1 MFSSGFAIASSTFDD
16 NKLHYGPNLA
26 IDGKYSIRERETG
39 FYKSHSKD
47 QKPWHMTVLRRPI
60 YLAAVRIYNIRNDSK
75 YPPNKLQDM
84 PRNVTV
90 HAGTFQ
96 VEANF
101 SDVSDLLDSVTNK
114 TICGSYLM
122 PGGEDGGIYT
132 INCQERIRADVIIVQ
147 PTGSGE
153 KESLLLDEVEFLKE
167 GTWHEL

>member
-75 YPPNKLQDM
+75 YVQNMIQDM

-96 VEANF
+96 IEANF

-114 TICGSYLM
+114 TICGSFLM
-122 PGGEDGGIYT
+122 PGEDGGIYT
-132 INCQERIRADVIIVQ
+132 INCQEKIKADVIIIQ
-147 PTGSGE
+147 PTRSGGN
-153 KESLLLDEVEFLKE
+153 ESLLLDEVEFLRE
-167 GTWHEL
+167 GTYHES

>member
-47 QKPWHMTVLRRPI
+47 QNPWHMTVLRRPI
-60 YLAAVRIYNIRNDSK
+60 LLAAVRIYNIRNDSK
-75 YPPNKLQDM
+75 YPTNKPNKDM

-96 VEANF
+96 IEANF
-101 SDVSDLLDSVTNK
+101 SDVSDLLDSDVVINK
-114 TICGSYLM
+114 TMCGSYSM
-122 PGGEDGGIYT
+122 PGEDGGIYT
-132 INCQERIRADVIIVQ
+132 INCQERIKADVIIIQ
-147 PTGSGE
+147 PTGSGRNA
-153 KESLLLDEVEFLKE
+153 SLMLDEVEFIKE
-167 GTWHEL
+167 GT

>member
-75 YPPNKLQDM
+75 YAQNMIQDM

-96 VEANF
+96 IEANF

-122 PGGEDGGIYT
+122 PGEDGGIYT
-132 INCQERIRADVIIVQ
+132 INCQEKIKADVIIIQ
-147 PTGSGE
+147 PTGPGGN
-153 KESLLLDEVEFLKE
+153 ESLLLDEVEFLRE
-167 GTWHEL
+167 GTYHES

>member
-1 MFSSGFAIASSTFDD
+1 MFPSGFAVASSTFED
-16 NKLHYGPNLA
+16 NKLLYGPNLA

-75 YPPNKLQDM
+75 YAQDMIQDM

-96 VEANF
+96 IEANF

-122 PGGEDGGIYT
+122 PGEDGGIYT
-132 INCQERIRADVIIVQ
+132 INCQEKIKADVIIIQ
-147 PTGSGE
+147 PTAPGGN
-153 KESLLLDEVEFLKE
+153 ESLLLDEVEFLRE
-167 GTWHEL
+167 GAYHES

>member
-1 MFSSGFAIASSTFDD
+1 MFPSGFAVASSTFED
-16 NKLHYGPNLA
+16 NKLLYGPNLA

-75 YPPNKLQDM
+75 YVQKMIQDM

-96 VEANF
+96 IEANF

-114 TICGSYLM
+114 TICGSFLM
-122 PGGEDGGIYT
+122 PGEDGGIYT
-132 INCQERIRADVIIVQ
+132 INCQEKIKADVIIIQ
-147 PTGSGE
+147 PTGPGGN
-153 KESLLLDEVEFLKE
+153 ESLLLDEVEFLRE
-167 GTWHEL
+167 GTYHES

>member
-47 QKPWHMTVLRRPI
+47 QNPWHMTVLRRPI

-75 YPPNKLQDM
+75 YVQKMIQDM

-96 VEANF
+96 IEANF

-114 TICGSYLM
+114 TICGSHSM
-122 PGGEDGGIYT
+122 PGEDGGIYT
-132 INCQERIRADVIIVQ
+132 INCQEKIKADVIIIQ
-147 PTGSGE
+147 PTRSGGN
-153 KESLLLDEVEFLKE
+153 ESLLLDEVEFLRE
-167 GTWHEL
+167 GTYHES

>member
-1 MFSSGFAIASSTFDD
+1 MFPSGFAIASSTFED
-16 NKLHYGPNLA
+16 NKLLYGPNLA

-75 YPPNKLQDM
+75 YAQKMIQDM

-96 VEANF
+96 IEANF

-132 INCQERIRADVIIVQ
+132 INCQERIKADVIIIQ

-153 KESLLLDEVEFLKE
+153 KKSLLLDEVEFLRE
-167 GTWHEL
+167 GTYHES

>member
-1 MFSSGFAIASSTFDD
+1 MFPSGFAVASSTFED
-16 NKLHYGPNLA
+16 NKLLYGPNLA

-47 QKPWHMTVLRRPI
+47 QNPWHMTVLRRPI

-75 YPPNKLQDM
+75 YVQKMIQDM

-96 VEANF
+96 IEANF

-114 TICGSYLM
+114 TICGSFLM
-122 PGGEDGGIYT
+122 PGEDGGIYT
-132 INCQERIRADVIIVQ
+132 INCQERIKADVIIIKS
-147 PTGSGE
+147 TGSG
-153 KESLLLDEVEFLKE
+153 KNESLKLDEVEFLRE
-167 GTWHEL
+167 GAKL